1 MGGSVAVAGLLG
13 AGCGLGLVLAVT
25 GLRRRQ
31 APTWPRWRRLAGQ
44 ARLAGWD
51 RRRAAGAVT
60 AAVVAAVVTRWP
72 VGTLLA
78 GIAAWWLPAVAGP
91 GRGHSQQVARI
102 EAIAAWA
109 ESLRDTLAAAAGLEQ
124 ALLATQP
131 VAPEPIRGQVTAL
144 AVRIRQGER
153 LPAALRAFA
162 GELADPTGDLVVAS
176 LLLAA
181 QQQASDLGQLLGN
194 LAGTARAHAG
204 MRMRI
209 AAGRARVRTAVRIII
224 AATTALVA
232 GLLVFSHA
240 FLQPYDSAAGQVV
253 LAAAGGLFAAAFWLL
268 GKIARFGQP
277 QRFLTNLGEFGD
289 SEGFADGNPRVVSPG
304 G

>member
-1 MGGSVAVAGLLG
+1 MGGSAAVAGLLG
-13 AGCGLGLVLAVT
+13 AGAGLGLVLVVT
-25 GLRRRQ
+25 GLRRTD
-31 APTWPRWRRLAGQ
+31 APASPRWRHLAQ
-44 ARLAGWD
+44 RARLTGRTG
-51 RRRAAGAVT
+51 RRRAAGAVVA
-60 AAVVAAVVTRWP
+60 AAVVAVVTRWP

-78 GIAAWWLPAVAGP
+78 AVAAWLLPTIAGP
-91 GRGHSQQVARI
+91 DRDHHRQVARI
-102 EAIAAWA
+102 EAIASWA

-131 VAPEPIRGQVTAL
+131 VAPEPIRSQVTAL

-162 GELADPTGDLVVAS
+162 ADLADPTGDLVVAA

-194 LAGTARAHAG
+194 LAETARAHAG

-224 AATTALVA
+224 AATVALVL
-232 GLLVFSHA
+232 GLLVFSRE
-240 FLQPYDSAAGQVV
+240 FLQPYDSAAGQLV
-253 LAAAGGLFAAAFWLL
+253 LAAVGGLFAGAFWLL
-268 GKIARFGQP
+268 QKIARFGEP
-277 QRFLTNLGEFGD
+277 QRFLTEFAALGRPN
-289 SEGFADGNPRVVSPG
+289 EGA
-304 G
+304 

>member
-1 MGGSVAVAGLLG
+1 MGGGAAVAGLLG
-13 AGCGLGLVLAVT
+13 AGAGLGLVLVVT
-25 GLRRRQ
+25 GLGRTD
-31 APTWPRWRRLAGQ
+31 APAWPKWRHL
-44 ARLAGWD
+44 ARLVRPG
-51 RRRAAGAVT
+51 RPGGRLPLAGAVLA
-60 AAVVAAVVTRWP
+60 AAVVAAATRWP

-78 GIAAWWLPAVAGP
+78 AMAAWWLPGIVGP
-91 GRGHSQQVARI
+91 DRDHHWQVARI
-102 EAIAAWA
+102 EAIASWA

-124 ALLATQP
+124 ALLATQL

-162 GELADPTGDLVVAS
+162 AGLADPTGDLVVAA

-194 LAGTARAHAG
+194 LAETARAHAG

-224 AATTALVA
+224 TATMALVL
-232 GLLVFSHA
+232 GLLAFSRA
-240 FLQPYDSAAGQVV
+240 FLQPYDTAAGQVV

-268 GKIARFGQP
+268 RTIARFGEP
-277 QRFLTNLGEFGD
+277 QRFLTQLAALGR
-289 SEGFADGNPRVVSPG
+289 PPG
-304 G
+304 ERS